1 MKKIIFTILTLG
13 LFISAFAQ
21 RDNLNKQ
28 LEQLGQNHNEF
39 LTFMFTK
46 TRDNNLSLCDKKSYK
61 IWNQWAREFFA
72 TKNAKWD
79 GDFVEFYAANKWDEQ
94 PLYPKKELSAEA
106 NSYLKKLAD
115 QIELLNDKN
124 FAGFANFCTN
134 LQNDALSNLKSDND
148 AIIVGS
154 AIVVAKYSS
163 QYWDKH
169 MDEWNNYFSAMPC
182 SPKHQTKLSPT
193 EKKVLQADASGAISG
208 AISGIGVPP
217 PVASSIA
224 GALVYG
230 GFSSCITGVCIGFG
244 IDHITDWLW

>member
-1 MKKIIFTILTLG
+1 MKKIIFTLLALG
-13 LFISAFAQ
+13 LFVSTFAQ
-21 RDNLNKQ
+21 RDNLNEQ

-39 LTFMFTK
+39 LTFIFTK
-46 TRDNNLSLCDKKSYK
+46 TKDTKLSLCDKKSYK
-61 IWNQWAREFFA
+61 IWNQWAKEFFA

-106 NSYLKKLAD
+106 NDYLKKLAD

-124 FAGFANFCTN
+124 IAGFVIFCSN
-134 LQNDALSNLKSDND
+134 LQNEALSKLKSDND
-148 AIIVGS
+148 AIVVGA
-154 AIVVAKYSS
+154 AIVIAKYSS
-163 QYWDKH
+163 QYWDSH
-169 MDEWNNYFSAMPC
+169 MDEWVSYYSVMLC
-182 SPKHQTKLSPT
+182 SPKYQTKLSPT
-193 EKKVLQADASGAISG
+193 EKKILQSDASGAISG

-217 PVASSIA
+217 PIAGSIA
-224 GALVYG
+224 GALVSG

>member
-61 IWNQWAREFFA
+61 IWNQWAKEFFA

-106 NSYLKKLAD
+106 NDYLKKLAD

-124 FAGFANFCTN
+124 IAGFVIFCSN
-134 LQNDALSNLKSDND
+134 LQNEALSKLKSDND
-148 AIIVGS
+148 AIVVGA
-154 AIVVAKYSS
+154 AIVIAKYSS
-163 QYWDKH
+163 QYWDSH
-169 MDEWNNYFSAMPC
+169 MDEWVSYYSVMLC
-182 SPKHQTKLSPT
+182 HQSIKRSL
-193 EKKVLQADASGAISG
+193 
-208 AISGIGVPP
+208 VPQRRKYYNLMHL
-217 PVASSIA
+217 VQLVEQFRE
-224 GALVYG
+224 LVYHLLLL
-230 GFSSCITGVCIGFG
+230 VQ
-244 IDHITDWLW
+244 LLAL